1 MKRNLLFTLTLA
13 LAGAFGVSA
22 QTADAGKPVY
32 NEATSTG
39 YDNIADAFAAIS
51 SDETCTLV
59 ITGKVEVGS
68 RLMFDAS
75 KKANVT
81 FKGKDEN
88 AALVNRIPSAIMF
101 VMKGGA
107 QLTFEDITIDGNN
120 NTNGFVLVEADN
132 RALTLRNVS
141 IKNYNSTHANG
152 LIDVKSG
159 AWGVFENVKVENCEQ
174 NNFFNLNRNSSS
186 VKGVNS
192 FKARLASGI
201 FLVDEGVQDGNM
213 ITVDLAAP
221 AAGATVVKGCV
232 NADLFALANT
242 GFKLEVSEGNLVA
255 AVDAGVEIP
264 TAVTIEG
271 KDNVGYEN
279 ITDALNGASDG
290 DVILVNEDQR
300 LSSRF
305 TIGKAVT
312 IKGSKD
318 GISILNGHNNQAY
331 IVNGKAVTLENITLD
346 GDNKTG
352 NNYIGVEGN
361 GGNLTLKNVV
371 IRNYTF
377 KNENNNKLIHVKNVN
392 DIHLKGV
399 TVENVSGPETVG
411 MVNINRTGSTISGNN
426 NISIHLNGT
435 HTIAVADDAA
445 LPGDPVKIFLTDHAV
460 DSPVVTGHATPAS
473 FNVMKDGYKL
483 EAKDDNLVL
492 AEDQESAVSE
502 IESAGNDAP
511 VEYYNLQGVKV
522 VGEPAPG
529 LYIRRQGDKTVKVI
543 VK

>member
-1 MKRNLLFTLTLA
+1 MKRNLLFTLAFA
-13 LAGAFGVSA
+13 LAGTFGVSA
-22 QTADAGKPVY
+22 QTADVGKPVY
-32 NEATSTG
+32 NETTSIG

-59 ITGKVEVGS
+59 ITGNVEVGS

-88 AALVNRIPSAIMF
+88 AALVNRIPNAIMF

-120 NTNGFVLVEADN
+120 NTKGYVLVEADN

-141 IKNYNSTHANG
+141 IKNYSSTHANG
-152 LIDVKSG
+152 LIDVKSN

-174 NNFFNLNRNSSS
+174 NNFFNLNKNSY
-186 VKGVNS
+186 VKGVNA

-201 FLVDEGVQDGNM
+201 FMVNDGVQEGNM

-221 AAGATVVKGCV
+221 AAGVKVVEGCD
-232 NADLFALANT
+232 NADLFSLSNA
-242 GFKLEVSEGNLVA
+242 GFKIEVSEGNLVA

-279 ITDALNGASDG
+279 ITDALNGASEG

-312 IKGSKD
+312 IKGGKD
-318 GISILNGHNNQAY
+318 GITILNGHNNQAY
-331 IVNGKAVTLENITLD
+331 IVNGKAVTIENITLD

-371 IRNYTF
+371 IKNYTF
-377 KNENNNKLIHVKNVN
+377 KNENNNKLIHVKNAN

-426 NISIHLNGT
+426 NISLHLNGT
-435 HTIAVADDAA
+435 HTIAVADGATLA
-445 LPGDPVKIFLTDHAV
+445 GDPVKIFLTDHAV
-460 DSPVVTGHATPAS
+460 DSPVVTGHATPTS
-473 FNVMKDGYKL
+473 FNVMKDGYKF
-483 EAKDDNLVL
+483 EAKDGNLVL
-492 AEDQESAVSE
+492 AEDNESAVSE
-502 IESAGNDAP
+502 IEAAGDGAP
-511 VEYYNLQGVKV
+511 VEYYNMQGVKV
-522 VGEPAPG
+522 YGDPAPG